1 MWGKARNAVICQS
14 TKNHTAQFAKLIAP
28 YVNYASSKKMIVTAQ
43 QLLEN
48 PLNTYRHVVLLGAG
62 ASRAAFPDG
71 DASGRCVPLM
81 SDLMSAIN
89 LLPLFD
95 KAGIEIGDEGNFE
108 VIYGRLFGRP
118 EYADTME
125 EVERRIE
132 DYFSG
137 MSLPNRATIYDR
149 ILVSLRPTD
158 AVFTF
163 NWDPFL
169 FDAYRRNCDVVPLP
183 EIFFLHGNTRIGA
196 CRDHDRWG
204 ARGVRCPD
212 CRQLFSDV
220 PLCYP
225 IPQKDYSEPYVCRSW
240 ETAKMMFSSACTI
253 TIFGYGAPD
262 SDKSAVDLLER
273 AWFNVNSRTL
283 GSIEIINTEP
293 SSILE
298 DRWSRFTP
306 TLHYQIRKTFEE
318 SRIACWPRRTC
329 ESLRYRI
336 TKGVLCEEFPIPN
349 TDSLM
354 ELQAHAASTA
364 RYEES

>member
-1 MWGKARNAVICQS
+1 
-14 TKNHTAQFAKLIAP
+14 
-28 YVNYASSKKMIVTAQ
+28 MIVTAQ

-71 DASGRCVPLM
+71 DASGRCLPLM
-81 SDLMSAIN
+81 PDLMSVIN
-89 LLPLFD
+89 LLPLFE
-95 KAGIEIGDEGNFE
+95 KAGIEIGEEGNFE
-108 VIYGRLFGRP
+108 DIYSRLFGNP

-132 DYFSG
+132 DYFSSL
-137 MSLPNRATIYDR
+137 SLPNRATIYDR

-169 FDAYRRNCDVVPLP
+169 FDAYQRNRDAVPLP
-183 EIFFLHGNTRIGA
+183 EIFFLHGNIRIGA

-225 IPQKDYSEPYVCRSW
+225 SPQKDYSESYIHRSM
-240 ETAKMMFSSACTI
+240 EAARTMFSNAFTI
-253 TIFGYGAPD
+253 TIYGYGAPK
-262 SDKSAVDLLER
+262 SDKFAVELLQR
-273 AWFNVNSRTL
+273 AWFKDSPRAL
-283 GSIEIINTEP
+283 EHIEIIDNAP
-293 SSILE
+293 PSILE
-298 DRWSRFTP
+298 DRWSPFTP

-318 SRIACWPRRTC
+318 SRIAYWPRRTC
-329 ESLRYRI
+329 ESWLPPMKNGI
-336 TKGVLCEEFPIPN
+336 PCEKFPITN
-349 TDSLM
+349 TDNLL
-354 ELQAHAASTA
+354 ELQAHAASIA
-364 RYEES
+364 RYEVS

>member
-1 MWGKARNAVICQS
+1 
-14 TKNHTAQFAKLIAP
+14 
-28 YVNYASSKKMIVTAQ
+28 MIVTAQ

-71 DASGRCVPLM
+71 DASGRRLPLM
-81 SDLMSAIN
+81 PDLMNVIN
-89 LLPLFD
+89 LLPLFE
-95 KAGIEIGDEGNFE
+95 KAGIEIGEGRNFE
-108 VIYGRLFGRP
+108 DIYSRHFGNP

-125 EVERRIE
+125 EVQRRIE
-132 DYFSG
+132 DYFSSL
-137 MSLPNRATIYDR
+137 SLPNRATMYDR
-149 ILVSLRPTD
+149 LLVSLRPTD

-169 FDAYRRNCDVVPLP
+169 FDAFQRNRDAVPLP
-183 EIFFLHGNTRIGA
+183 EVFFLHGSVRIGA

-225 IPQKDYSEPYVCRSW
+225 IPQKDYSEPYIHRSM
-240 ETAKMMFSSACTI
+240 EAAKTMFSNAFTI
-253 TIFGYGAPD
+253 TIYGYGAPS
-262 SDKSAVDLLER
+262 SDLFAVDLLRR
-273 AWFNVNSRTL
+273 AWYKDHPRAL
-283 GSIEIINTEP
+283 EHIEIIDTALP

-298 DRWSRFTP
+298 DRWSPFTP

-318 SRIACWPRRTC
+318 SRIARWPRRTC
-329 ESLRYRI
+329 ESWLPPMTEGI
-336 TKGVLCEEFPIPN
+336 PCEEFPITN
-349 TDSLM
+349 TDNLI
-354 ELQAHAASTA
+354 ELQAHVASIA
-364 RYEES
+364 SYEVG

>member
-1 MWGKARNAVICQS
+1 MRERRNPPINMILIHS
-14 TKNHTAQFAKLIAP
+14 AQFAMLIAP
-28 YVNYASSKKMIVTAQ
+28 YAGSKKMTIVTEQ

-89 LLPLFD
+89 LLPLFE
-95 KAGIEIGDEGNFE
+95 KAGIEIKKERNFE
-108 VIYGRLFGRP
+108 DIYSEYFGNP
-118 EYADTME
+118 EYADTIK
-125 EVERRIE
+125 EVEQRIE
-132 DYFSG
+132 EYFSG

-149 ILVSLRPTD
+149 ILLSLRPTD
-158 AVFTF
+158 VVFTF

-169 FDAYRRNCDVVPLP
+169 FDAYQRNRNAVPLP

-196 CRDHDRWG
+196 CRDHNRWG
-204 ARGVRCPD
+204 ARGLRCSD
-212 CRQLFSDV
+212 CHQLFSDV
-220 PLCYP
+220 SLCYP
-225 IPQKDYSEPYVCRSW
+225 NPQKDYSEPYVFRSW
-240 ETAKMMFSSACTI
+240 ESAKRMFSSACTI
-253 TIFGYGAPD
+253 TIFGYRAPD

-293 SSILE
+293 SPILE

-318 SRIACWPRRTC
+318 SRIASWPRRTC
-329 ESLRYRI
+329 ESLLPTM
-336 TKGVLCEEFPIPN
+336 TKGIPREKFPITN
-349 TDSLM
+349 TGNLI
-354 ELQAHAASTA
+354 ELQEHAKRIA
-364 RYEES
+364 RYESEQL